1 MIVFNMKKLQTYI
14 FVFVVTISI
23 FSYLYIGYWID
34 RSEFIH
40 LLLLDTILFLC
51 FFYFFKYFQKRFHF
65 LHILGLG
72 IFFRVLFLY
81 SSPELSNDFYRFLWD
96 GHLMRIGVNPFLH
109 TPSQIIDKI
118 TFPLADS
125 LYEGMGSLSQSNY
138 TCYPPLHQFI
148 FLLSA
153 WVSPFSITG
162 SLIFLHV
169 IMILAA
175 IGNTILI
182 YKLLKQWNIAR
193 SNLVLFVLNPFVI
206 IELTGNLH
214 FEGIMIFFIVYSLYL
229 LVKNRYF
236 LAAVMFGLAIS
247 IKLIPLILI
256 PLLIH
261 KLKIK
266 KGMVFSVLS
275 GLTFIILFFPFF
287 SNEMVNH
294 FFASLELYFQ
304 SFEFNAS
311 LYYIIRSIGYTI
323 TGYNIIR
330 TAGVVLAALSFL
342 TILLIAFKSDTSRWK
357 QTVQAMMFTMIVFY
371 IFSTTVHP
379 WYIAPIVVLSVFTS
393 YRFVIVWSFLIILS
407 YIAYS
412 NTEFKENLWLLGI
425 EYVTVLI
432 TFFVEYKNR
441 LKRVC

>member
-1 MIVFNMKKLQTYI
+1 MKNHHQYI
-14 FVFVVTISI
+14 FIFVIIISI
-23 FSYLYIGYWID
+23 LLYLYIGYWID

-72 IFFRVLFLY
+72 VFFRVLFLY
-81 SSPELSNDFYRFLWD
+81 STPELSNDFYRFLWD
-96 GHLMRIGVNPFLH
+96 GHLMRIGINPFLH
-109 TPSQIIDKI
+109 TPSQIFDTI

-138 TCYPPLHQFI
+138 TCYPPLHQFF
-148 FLLSA
+148 FLLAA
-153 WVSPFSITG
+153 WVSPFSING

-169 IMILAA
+169 IMILASV
-175 IGNTILI
+175 GNTFLI
-182 YKLLKQWNIAR
+182 YKLLKKWNIAR
-193 SNLVLFVLNPFVI
+193 SNLVLFALNPFII

-229 LVKNRYF
+229 LVKNKYF

-247 IKLIPLILI
+247 IKLVPLILI
-256 PLLIH
+256 PLIIH

-266 KGMVFSVLS
+266 KGMVFSVVS
-275 GLTFIILFFPFF
+275 GVTFIILFLPFF
-287 SNEMVNH
+287 NHGMINH
-294 FFASLELYFQ
+294 FFTSLELYFQ

-311 LYYIIRSIGYTI
+311 LYYIIRSIGYAI
-323 TGYNIIR
+323 TGHNIIR
-330 TAGVVLAALSFL
+330 TAGLVLAAASFL
-342 TILLIAFKSDTSRWK
+342 TILLIAFKSNTTQWK
-357 QTVQAMMFTMIVFY
+357 QVIQAMMFTMTVFY

-379 WYIAPIVVLSVFTS
+379 WYIAPIVVLSVFTP

-412 NTEFKENLWLLGI
+412 NPGFKENIWLIGF